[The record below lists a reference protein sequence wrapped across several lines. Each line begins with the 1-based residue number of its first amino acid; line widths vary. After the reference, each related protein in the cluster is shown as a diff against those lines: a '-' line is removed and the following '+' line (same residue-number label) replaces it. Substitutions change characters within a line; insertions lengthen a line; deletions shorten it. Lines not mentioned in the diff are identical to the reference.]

1 MTLLTSSLA
10 GALIGFFAGLI
21 GRAFF
26 ERQVYPALSARHE
39 AAKATL
45 SHSLP
50 PSRVAGL
57 VQLVTLIGFPV
68 LGYFILGPLIA
79 ALGGR

>member
-1 MTLLTSSLA
+1 MTLFMSSIA
-10 GALIGFFAGLI
+10 GACVGFFAGLI

-26 ERQVYPALSARHE
+26 ERQVYPTLSARHE

-50 PSRVAGL
+50 PSRV
-57 VQLVTLIGFPV
+57 TLIGFPV
-68 LGYFILGPLIA
+68 LGYFILGPVIA